1 MKGVSSIIAM
11 VLLLMIT
18 ISLTG
23 LAYITFT
30 SFFNTVK
37 DSTEK
42 SMTNTMSNMLA
53 QMKIESI
60 SKNGGDTVVY
70 IRNIGKVDITGFSA
84 YVNGIM
90 ATTRANMPTGNKI
103 VPGSVDNVTITS
115 AVASGATIK
124 ITTGQGTVAIQQ
136 AP

>member
-11 VLLLMIT
+11 ILLLMIT

-23 LAYITFT
+23 LAYVTFT

-37 DSTEK
+37 DSTET
-42 SMTNTMSNMLA
+42 SMTQTMSNMLA

-60 SKNGGDTVVY
+60 SKNGGDTVIY
-70 IRNIGKVDITGFSA
+70 IRNIGKVDISRFNA

>member
-11 VLLLMIT
+11 ILMLMIT

-23 LAYITFT
+23 LAYVTFT

-37 DSTEK
+37 DSTET

-60 SKNGGDTVVY
+60 SKNGGDTIIY
-70 IRNIGKVDITGFSA
+70 IRNIGKVDITKFNA
-84 YVNGIM
+84 YVNDIM
-90 ATTRANMPTGNKI
+90 AATRANMPTGNKI
-103 VPGSVDNVTITS
+103 SPGGVDNITITS

-124 ITTGQGTVAIQQ
+124 ITTGQGTIAIQQ